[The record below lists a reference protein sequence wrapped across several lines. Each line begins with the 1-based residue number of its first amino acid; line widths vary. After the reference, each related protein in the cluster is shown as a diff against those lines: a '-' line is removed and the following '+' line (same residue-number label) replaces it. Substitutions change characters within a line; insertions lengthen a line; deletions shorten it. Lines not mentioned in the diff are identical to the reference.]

1 MYIDEIK
8 ELKFYEY
15 FENEI
20 DNRFQEEF
28 QMSGRSFQYY
38 WRCNILHS
46 LLYFWINIWY
56 SFFFVNIFCLFGYF
70 CFLPSK

>member
-8 ELKFYEY
+8 ELKFSEY

-28 QMSGRSFQYY
+28 QM
-38 WRCNILHS
+38 
-46 LLYFWINIWY
+46 
-56 SFFFVNIFCLFGYF
+56 
-70 CFLPSK
+70 